1 MTAVLTQNGHATMER
16 TAPVSIFDDADVFT
30 KYRVEIAFTDKV
42 IGGIPQKPE
51 IIESWLRTRLMGG
64 DEELR
69 LQLLNT
75 LDEIGIEVDA
85 TATRDEIIEAA
96 SKIAATR
103 QGNTFLRD
111 VRGLCLADYNV
122 KAMLKES
129 TAILY
134 PYQEG
139 HKWGA
144 TKKSAKGAVAEWLFV
159 DEKRI
164 PLGRMEP
171 DGIHTQ
177 IGHVT
182 GPKGPRS
189 TLTYYDY
196 CQEST
201 CAFTVSSLENRVSH
215 EQWVR
220 ILTCGQKQGLGSL
233 RSLSHGQFVVTAF
246 DRV

>member
-111 VRGLCLADYNV
+111 ARGLCLADYNV

-129 TAILY
+129 TNIMYA
-134 PYQEG
+134 G
-139 HKWGA
+139 DRWGK
-144 TKKSAKGAVAEWLFV
+144 TKKGPKNAVAEWVFV

-177 IGHVT
+177 IGHVV
-182 GPKGPRS
+182 GPQGPRS

-196 CQEST
+196 CEQAT
-201 CAFTVSSLENRVSH
+201 CAFTISSLEDRLTH
-215 EQWVR
+215 DQWVR
-220 ILTCGQKQGLGSL
+220 VFLSCQKQGLGSL
-233 RSLSHGQFVVTAF
+233 RSLGHGQFVVTAF
-246 DRV
+246 DKV